1 MKFAALALVAGV
13 AADSFPSFDSL
24 HAHCAMEV
32 TFSDSVTNT
41 HAKFTNLL
49 KNFDDPNSGIYE
61 IHSDSGSMLWA
72 TRTAIV
78 NDNVDDVE
86 FTFTADG
93 DKTKISAKS
102 RSQSLSYYDY
112 YTNYCNMYNVIR
124 AAAGGYF
131 TTTNIT
137 ECKWV
142 PDDDRDCH
150 MY

>member
-49 KNFDDPNSGIYE
+49 KNFNDPSNGIYA

-72 TRTAIV
+72 TRTTPV
-78 NDNVDDVE
+78 KHYVDDVE

-112 YTNYCNMYNVIR
+112 DTNYCNMYNVIR
-124 AAAGGYF
+124 SAGGSF
-131 TTTNIT
+131 TTPTT
-137 ECKWV
+137 TKCKWV
-142 PDDDRDCH
+142 PDDRDTICNK
-150 MY
+150 Y